1 MGENAIGP
9 TLSVPRRLKIT
20 GTIVVVLLTTWAA
33 LLGGRILLDRTA
45 PPEFPATDVRDWA
58 TFADHVVLG
67 TAGPADTDRLDVTTI
82 LWSRQG
88 AHPIGR
94 RISIEAELTEDA
106 AYAVPV
112 AWTED
117 GSSGGRWVAL
127 AADAVLP
134 LDDGRITDGGDTW
147 AADHTGE
154 SPRVLATELYETGPH
169 RAAVP
174 YLYESLEQRLAAVE
188 R

>member
-1 MGENAIGP
+1 MTGP
-9 TLSVPRRLKIT
+9 TLSVSRRLKIA
-20 GTIVVVLLTTWAA
+20 GTILVVLLAAWAA
-33 LLGGRILLDRTA
+33 ALGGRILLDRTG

-58 TFADHVVLG
+58 TFSDHLVLG
-67 TAGPADTDRLDVTTI
+67 TAVEDRLEITTV

-94 RISIEAELTEDA
+94 GIVLDADMTEGE

-112 AWTED
+112 AWHEGD
-117 GSSGGRWVAL
+117 GGRWVAL
-127 AADAVLP
+127 APEAVLP
-134 LDDGRITDGGDTW
+134 LDGGRITGGEETW
-147 AADHTGE
+147 AAEHTGE
-154 SPRVLATELYETGPH
+154 SPRGLATQLYETGPH
-169 RAAVP
+169 PAAVP

>member
-1 MGENAIGP
+1 LGENATGP
-9 TLSVPRRLKIT
+9 TLSVPRPLKIA
-20 GTIVVVLLTTWAA
+20 GTIVVVLLAVWAA
-33 LLGGRILLDRTA
+33 VLGGRILLDRA
-45 PPEFPATDVRDWA
+45 GPPEFPATDVRDWA

-67 TAGPADTDRLDVTTI
+67 TAAEDRLEVTTV

-94 RISIEAELTEDA
+94 QITIEAEMTEDE

-112 AWTED
+112 AWFED
-117 GSSGGRWVAL
+117 GSSDGRWVAL
-127 AADAVLP
+127 TADAVLP
-134 LDDGRITDGGDTW
+134 LDGGQITGGGATW

-154 SPRVLATELYETGPH
+154 SPRALATELYETGPH
-169 RAAVP
+169 PAAVP

>member
-1 MGENAIGP
+1 MGENSTGP

-20 GTIVVVLLTTWAA
+20 GTIVVVLLAVWAGV
-33 LLGGRILLDRTA
+33 LGARTLLDRTA
-45 PPEFPATDVRDWA
+45 PPEFPASDVRDWA

-67 TAGPADTDRLDVTTI
+67 TAGPADTDRLEVTTV

-94 RISIEAELTEDA
+94 RISIEADLTEDE

-112 AWTED
+112 AWFED
-117 GSSGGRWVAL
+117 GSTDGRWVAL
-127 AADAVLP
+127 TADAVLR
-134 LDDGRITDGGDTW
+134 LDAGRITGGGATW
-147 AADHTGE
+147 AADHAGE

-169 RAAVP
+169 PAAVP